1 MKQIDYW
8 FSLKNKKRIVI
19 KIGSSSLI
27 HKNTG
32 AINYNKIEKLTRLIC
47 DLKNMD
53 KEVRCV

>member
-1 MKQIDYW
+1 MKQVDYL

-47 DLKNMD
+47 DLKNMG
-53 KEVRCV
+53 K